1 MNTTNNTAAQVE
13 ATNTQLNAIEL
24 LCKFVNQRA
33 GLNFADYGDRT
44 IYMRESREI
53 TKDRAD
59 FYEFLNL
66 AHRLVDDLNSK
77 LINHLTNTSDRLTLE
92 NNKLKYITGQYF
104 PTEYR
109 PAATRAIKSI
119 IWDAIRT
126 QKNDKGEFIY
136 ETGDQIRAVFKRN
149 LSRRAYKNYFN

>member
-1 MNTTNNTAAQVE
+1 MTTTNTTAAQVE
-13 ATNTQLNAIEL
+13 AQTQVNVIEL

-44 IYMRESREI
+44 IYLRESREI
-53 TKDRAD
+53 TKDRQD

-66 AHRLVDDLNSK
+66 AYRLVDDLNGKIITYLSA
-77 LINHLTNTSDRLTLE
+77 NGDRLTLE
-92 NNKLKYITGQYF
+92 NNRLKYITGQYF

-109 PAATRAIKSI
+109 PAATRAIKAV
-119 IWDAIRT
+119 IWEALRT
-126 QKNDKGEFIY
+126 EKNGSGEY
-136 ETGDQIRAVFKRN
+136 LYQTGDQIRNVFKRN

>member
-1 MNTTNNTAAQVE
+1 MTTTNTASQVE
-13 ATNTQLNAIEL
+13 ATQPTLNAIEL

-33 GLNFADYGDRT
+33 GLCFADYGDRT

-66 AHRLVDDLNSK
+66 GYRLCDDLNER
-77 LINHLTNTSDRLTLE
+77 LIKYLTNTGDRLTLE

-119 IWDAIRT
+119 IWDSIREEKDT
-126 QKNDKGEFIY
+126 NGNFIY
-136 ETGDQIRAVFKRN
+136 NTGDEIRAVFKRN

>member
-1 MNTTNNTAAQVE
+1 MTTTNNTAAQVE
-13 ATNTQLNAIEL
+13 ATKQVNAVEL

-33 GLNFADYGDRT
+33 GLCFADYGDRT
-44 IYMRESREI
+44 IYQRESREI
-53 TKDRAD
+53 TKDRSD
-59 FYEFLNL
+59 FYEFLAM
-66 AHRLVDDLNSK
+66 AHVYVDDLNSK
-77 LINHLTNTSDRLTLE
+77 LIDYLSKTGDRLTLE
-92 NNKLKYITGQYF
+92 GDKLQYITGQYF

-126 QKNDKGEFIY
+126 EKNGSGEYIY
-136 ETGDQIRAVFKRN
+136 ETGDQIRAVFKRR